1 MNHLSKLLLKN
12 LEIISAPDTE
22 KYFLGIDNDTIT
34 VISKEMPADFINAE
48 IIDAT
53 DKIALPGM
61 VNTHTHAA
69 MSLLR
74 SYADDMALMD
84 WLQNKIWPA
93 EAGLND
99 DDIYWGTMLSIVE
112 MLKSGTTCFADM
124 YFSMDKVAQAV
135 SESGIRASLCRGL
148 VGLTPD
154 ADDKLQ
160 ENAELFKNWHG
171 KADGRIRVMFG
182 PHAPY
187 TCPVPYLQKIIA
199 KAASLNAE
207 IHMHLC
213 ETAGEVN
220 DCMKEHNMTPIQL
233 MDSLDMFACGTL
245 AAHCVHVT
253 EHDMDIM
260 ASKNVRVAHNPQSNL
275 KLASGIA
282 PVPEMLNRG
291 IVVGLGTDGSSSNNN
306 LDLLEEC
313 RLTAMLH
320 KGINGDPLLIP
331 AKTALSLATKQGAL
345 ALGFTDLGDIA
356 VGQKAD
362 LVLYDMHKPYWYPR
376 HDRTSLFIYAAN
388 ASDADTVIVN
398 GKVLMRNGEL
408 LYIDTEKI
416 YAEANIR
423 GHRLTK

>member
-1 MNHLSKLLLKN
+1 MSKLLLKN
-12 LEIISAPDTE
+12 VEIISAPDTT

-34 VISKEMPADFINAE
+34 TISKTMPEGFETAE
-48 IIDAT
+48 VIDA
-53 DKIALPGM
+53 DNKIAVPGM

-69 MSLLR
+69 MTLLR
-74 SYADDMALMD
+74 SYADDMVLMD

-93 EAGLND
+93 EAGLNN

-124 YFSMDKVAQAV
+124 YFAMDRVAQAV
-135 SESGIRASLCRGL
+135 EETGIRASLSRGL
-148 VGLTPD
+148 IGVTPD
-154 ADDKLQ
+154 ADEKLQ
-160 ENAELFKNWHG
+160 ENVDLFKTWHG

-187 TCPVPYLQKIIA
+187 TCPTAYLEKVIA
-199 KAASLNAE
+199 KASELNAE
-207 IHMHLC
+207 LHMHLC
-213 ETAGEVN
+213 ETAGEVS
-220 DCMKEHNMTPIQL
+220 DCIKEHQMTPIQL
-233 MDSLDMFACGTL
+233 MDSLHMFDCGVL

-253 EHDMDIM
+253 EADMDLM
-260 ASKNVRVAHNPQSNL
+260 GTKKVRVAHNPQSNL

-282 PVPEMLNRG
+282 PVPAMLKRG
-291 IVVGLGTDGSSSNNN
+291 ITVGLGTDGTSSNNN

-320 KGINGDPLLIP
+320 KGVSGDPLLIP
-331 AKTALSLATKQGAL
+331 AQEALSLATKQGAL
-345 ALGFTDLGDIA
+345 ALGFQNLGEIA

-362 LVLYDMHKPYWYPR
+362 IVLYDMEKPYWYPR
-376 HDRTSLFIYAAN
+376 HDRTSLFVYAAN

-398 GKVLMRNGEL
+398 GKVLMKNGEL
-408 LYIDTEKI
+408 PHMDLEKI
-416 YAEANIR
+416 YAEANTR